1 MNLVV
6 GATGLLG
13 GEVCRLL
20 VAAGKTVRALVRPTS
35 DQTRVAQL
43 KDQKIEIVQGD
54 LKNLSSL
61 EAVCQGVTAVITTAS
76 STHSRQEGDSIESV
90 DLNGQLNLIN
100 AAKEAGVN
108 HFVLISF
115 PPFHLD
121 FPLQTAKRGVEDHL
135 RQSGLKYTIL
145 QPTCFMEVW
154 LSPALGFDFANAKAQ
169 IYGAGENKL
178 SWISYRDVAEF
189 AVAALE
195 NAAATNAVIELGGP
209 EPLSPL
215 EVVKIFEESQGRPF
229 VVQHLPEE
237 ELIEQKKNAV
247 DPLLESFAALML
259 YYAAGNVIE
268 MSNTLERFPL
278 QLTSVKDYA
287 RVVS

>member
-54 LKNLSSL
+54 LKNPFSL

-121 FPLQTAKRGVEDHL
+121 FPLQAAKRGVEDHL

-169 IYGAGENKL
+169 IYGTGENKL

-215 EVVKIFEESQGRPF
+215 EVVKIFEESQ
-229 VVQHLPEE
+229 
-237 ELIEQKKNAV
+237 IE
-247 DPLLESFAALML
+247 PWLAA
-259 YYAAGNVIE
+259 
-268 MSNTLERFPL
+268 
-278 QLTSVKDYA
+278 
-287 RVVS
+287 